1 MSSWTDQ
8 DNERVM
14 SDLPLKEIAK
24 VLNRTVDAVRQ
35 QRFMLRKYQHISPS
49 PYPKYTEPTQITTD
63 RILVL
68 PDLELPFHNSDFVNR
83 VVDLALSWK
92 VETILAAGDMFHLD
106 ALTGWEANWKK
117 VLSQYMD
124 EKTKDRLNEVFM
136 KIKDARVR
144 EEAFEAIDDLE
155 PKTGESFGEE
165 IKTAK
170 KVVSELSV
178 FKNKYHI
185 MGNHEGRLLRMVNS
199 SMEGVNISDMFAM
212 KDWVMSEF
220 YFAEVFCKDKFR
232 IAHPKPYGKNAPAEM
247 ASRFLCHYI
256 MGHSHDWSVRRDR
269 SGKFWAIS
277 MGHCAD
283 ERLFPYESQR
293 DRTYWSHSPGAV
305 IIVDGFPHLL
315 EFDTPWQNMKRM
327 YG

>member
-212 KDWVMSEF
+212 RTGSCLSSILRRCSVKINSGSPTQNLTERTLRQRWQVGSCVITSWVIRTTGR
-220 YFAEVFCKDKFR
+220 FAEIEVESSGRSQWVIVRMKDCSLTK
-232 IAHPKPYGKNAPAEM
+232 
-247 ASRFLCHYI
+247 ASGTEPI
-256 MGHSHDWSVRRDR
+256 
-269 SGKFWAIS
+269 
-277 MGHCAD
+277 
-283 ERLFPYESQR
+283 
-293 DRTYWSHSPGAV
+293 GA
-305 IIVDGFPHLL
+305 
-315 EFDTPWQNMKRM
+315 TPLVP
-327 YG
+327 